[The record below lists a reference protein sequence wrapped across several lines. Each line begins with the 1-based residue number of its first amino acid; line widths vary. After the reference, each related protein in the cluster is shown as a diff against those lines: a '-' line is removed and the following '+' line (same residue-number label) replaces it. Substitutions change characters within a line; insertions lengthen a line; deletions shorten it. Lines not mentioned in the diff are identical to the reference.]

1 MDAESAQSNQRN
13 FRRMVL
19 SAKASYGAL
28 SLIVAI
34 CDNPRYR
41 DELIESYEAELA
53 AEGVDCLRVT
63 IDRDEPSL
71 KQSLMGLVNDNG
83 ALDDR
88 RCIVTVLG
96 GDQLLNVRLKVGKS
110 AQERFAYSLQ
120 WTRESLRE
128 FKAPIVIWVNSSMAT
143 MISSQAKDFWSW
155 RTGPFEF
162 ERAIE
167 YQPIDRPQPFESSN
181 CSDESIADP
190 AEIEQQIKILL
201 ADDPESPL
209 LRSLYQSL
217 GIAYQK
223 RTERG
228 KAIDYVQ
235 EQQLG
240 IEAFKK
246 AIELQ
251 ESLGETLN
259 LANSLDRLAMLYE
272 SMGQYGRALPLY
284 ISALEIKKSELGDRH
299 LSTAMS
305 LDDLAGFYEFIG
317 QYDRASPLY
326 ELALEIYKSELGDR
340 HPDTANILNNLAG
353 LYSSMGQYN
362 RALPLYESALEI
374 RKSELGD
381 QHPDTAT
388 SLNNLAGLYE
398 SMGQYD
404 RALPLYESALEISK
418 SELGDRH
425 PRTAIS
431 LNNLAGLYKSMGQYD
446 RALPLY
452 ESALEISKSELG
464 DRHPRTANGLS
475 NLAGLYY
482 KTKSF
487 KKAVTTMSEAVK
499 IRQQALGNNHP
510 NTISG
515 QKSLALFQEKL
526 KETENSIEN

>member
-1 MDAESAQSNQRN
+1 MDAEIAQSNQRN

-28 SLIVAI
+28 SLMVAI

-71 KQSLMGLVNDNG
+71 KQSLMGLVNDDG
-83 ALDDR
+83 SLDDR
-88 RCIVTVLG
+88 RCIVTALG
-96 GDQLLNVRLKVGKS
+96 GDQLLNVRLKVDKS

-167 YQPIDRPQPFESSN
+167 YQPIDRPQSFESPN
-181 CSDESIADP
+181 YSDEPIADP
-190 AEIEQQIKILL
+190 AEIEQQIKVLL

-223 RTERG
+223 RTEQG
-228 KAIDYVQ
+228 KAIDYAQ

-240 IEAFKK
+240 IEALKK

-251 ESLGETLN
+251 EPLGETLN
-259 LANSLDRLAMLYE
+259 LASNLNSLALLYE
-272 SMGQYGRALPLY
+272 SMGQYDRALPLY
-284 ISALEIKKSELGDRH
+284 ASALEIYKSALGDRH
-299 LSTAMS
+299 PFTATSLNNLAALYSSMS
-305 LDDLAGFYEFIG
+305 
-317 QYDRASPLY
+317 QYDRALSLY
-326 ELALEIYKSELGDR
+326 ESALEIRKSELGDR
-340 HPDTANILNNLAG
+340 HPDTATSLNNLAL
-353 LYSSMGQYN
+353 LYSSMGQYDRALPLCESALEIYKSALGDRHPSTAMSLNNLASLYYKMGQYN

-381 QHPDTAT
+381 RHPDTAT
-388 SLNNLAGLYE
+388 SLNNLA
-398 SMGQYD
+398 
-404 RALPLYESALEISK
+404 
-418 SELGDRH
+418 H
-425 PRTAIS
+425 
-431 LNNLAGLYKSMGQYD
+431 
-446 RALPLY
+446 
-452 ESALEISKSELG
+452 
-464 DRHPRTANGLS
+464 
-475 NLAGLYY
+475 LYY
-482 KTKSF
+482 KTRHF
-487 KKAVTTMSEAVK
+487 EKAVITMSEAVNVL
-499 IRQQALGNNHP
+499 QQALGNNHP

-515 QKSLALFQEKL
+515 QENLALFQKHSRRS
-526 KETENSIEN
+526 KT